1 MANRQ
6 DKKQIVRDLL
16 EVAKM
21 KGKIT
26 TKEINEALDEL
37 DFDVEH
43 VEKLYDTFESL
54 HIEVDRKSV
63 V

>member
-26 TKEINEALDEL
+26 TKEINEA
-37 DFDVEH
+37 
-43 VEKLYDTFESL
+43 
-54 HIEVDRKSV
+54 
-63 V
+63 